1 MQFTHT
7 TTTTHV
13 LHIGYSPSHALIAE
27 PELVLVQLESCCS
40 NFLISI
46 LNSRYIILI
55 KRMASKAGAVAG
67 VVGGI
72 ATTLAAHFVIPAV
85 ISYFD
90 ITSTGIAAGV
100 AAVVL
105 EAVIGFV
112 VTGCAFAVYQR
123 ICIADDTGKIFSGVV
138 ACVVVCILAFGTFIL
153 KGRPV
158 SGSYAIV

>member
-1 MQFTHT
+1 
-7 TTTTHV
+7 
-13 LHIGYSPSHALIAE
+13 
-27 PELVLVQLESCCS
+27 
-40 NFLISI
+40 
-46 LNSRYIILI
+46 
-55 KRMASKAGAVAG
+55 MASKAGAVAG

-112 VTGCAFAVYQR
+112 VTGCAFAAYQR

-138 ACVVVCILAFGTFIL
+138 AFVVVCILAFGTFIL
-153 KGRPV
+153 KRRPV
-158 SGSYAIV
+158 SGSYATVITGITSACQN